1 MFRLGVD
8 VGGTFTDLLLID
20 ERSGETFRTKTPST
34 PDDPSRAIITGIEQ
48 ICGQVGIRPA
58 DIARVMH
65 GTTVATNAVLEHKGA
80 RVGLLVT
87 QGYRQILQIARSY
100 VPGGLAGW
108 IVWPKPDPLVDLRD
122 TYELHERIGAHG
134 EIVEPL
140 DEGHL
145 RSIIGHLAESGVEAV
160 TVALINSYTNPV
172 HEQRVAELVRQAM
185 PGVPISVSSEVLP
198 EIREFERT
206 LSTVVNAYVSPVVSR
221 YVRNLDSE
229 IRSRGMDADLLLLR
243 SDGGLASV
251 EASAKEPVNLLLSGP
266 AGGVTGAV
274 WAAKLSGFPDVLTV
288 DMGGTSTDVSLIQG
302 GVPRIAR
309 ETEVGHLAVRAPS
322 VDVRTVGAGGG
333 SIAAVS
339 DLTKALRVGP
349 ESAGAVPGPAC
360 YGRGGTR
367 ATVTDANVVLGYLPP
382 SLLGGAMTLDVGA
395 SQRVVKDV
403 ADAMG
408 LTVERAAAGIV
419 DLVNESM
426 YGALRLVSVQQG
438 FDPRDYALVA
448 FGGAGPLHANALG
461 ALLGSWPVIIPP
473 SPGVLN
479 AFGDATTQLRDEA
492 STTFLRTVP
501 ETSAKEVADVLRGLR
516 DDAGRVLED
525 VGVSRSDQRVM
536 LQVDMRYFGQ
546 GFEVTVDLE
555 ESDLDRLDLD
565 AIGAQFDAEHDRLFT
580 FRLDSPWEIVNL
592 RAIVLGQE
600 DNTPPPSIGK
610 GGPDPSAARVERT
623 SLVQADGRRVEAW
636 IYDRDRLLDGNRVEG
651 PAIVVEMDSTTLIL
665 EGHQAEVDAYGN
677 LLIRPV

>member
-34 PDDPSRAIITGIEQ
+34 PDDPSRAIIIGIEQ
-48 ICGQVGIRPA
+48 ICERVGIRPS

-87 QGYRQILQIARSY
+87 EGYRQILQIARSF

-108 IVWPKPDPLVDLRD
+108 IVWPKPEPLVDLRD
-122 TYELHERIGAHG
+122 TYEVKERIGAHG
-134 EIVEPL
+134 EIVQPL

-145 RSIIGHLAESGVEAV
+145 RGVVARLAESGVEAV
-160 TVALINSYTNPV
+160 TVALINSYTNPD
-172 HEQRVAELVRQAM
+172 HEQRVAEFVRAAL
-185 PGVPISVSSEVLP
+185 PDVSISVSSEVLP

-229 IRSRGMDADLLLLR
+229 IRARGMDADLLLLR

-274 WAAKLSGFPDVLTV
+274 WAAKLSNYPDVLTV

-302 GVPRIAR
+302 GIPRIAR
-309 ETEVGHLAVRAPS
+309 ETKVGHLSVRAPS

-333 SIAAVS
+333 SIANVS
-339 DLTKALRVGP
+339 ALTKALRVGP

-360 YGRGGTR
+360 YGKGGTQ

-382 SLLGGAMTLDVGA
+382 SLLGGEMMLDVA
-395 SQRVVKDV
+395 AAHRVVKDC

-408 LTVERAAAGIV
+408 LTVERAAAGII

-461 ALLGSWPVIIPP
+461 KLLGSWPVIIPP

-492 STTFLRTVP
+492 SATFLRIVP
-501 ETSAKEVADVLRGLR
+501 DTSAGEVADVLRRLR
-516 DDAGRVLED
+516 ADAGRVLED
-525 VGVSRSDQRVM
+525 VGVTRAEQNVM

-546 GFEVTVDLE
+546 GFEVTVDLQ
-555 ESDLDRLDLD
+555 ESDLERLDLD
-565 AIGAQFDAEHDRLFT
+565 AIGAQFDLEHERLFT

-592 RAIVLGQE
+592 RAIVVGKE

-610 GGPDPSAARVERT
+610 GSADPSAARVERIT
-623 SLVQADGRRVEAW
+623 IQSEGRPVDAW
-636 IYDRDRLLDGNRVEG
+636 IYDRDRLLDGNRIEG

-665 EGHQAEVDAYGN
+665 EGHQADVDAYGN

>member
-1 MFRLGVD
+1 VYRLGVD

-34 PDDPSRAIITGIEQ
+34 PDDPSRAIIIGIEQ
-48 ICGQVGIRPA
+48 ICERVGIRPS

-80 RVGLLVT
+80 HVGLLVT
-87 QGYRQILQIARSY
+87 QGYRQILQIARSF

-108 IVWPKPDPLVDLRD
+108 IVWPKPEPLVDLRD
-122 TYELHERIGAHG
+122 TYEVKERIGAHG
-134 EIVEPL
+134 EIVEQL
-140 DEGHL
+140 DEAHL
-145 RSIIGHLAESGVEAV
+145 RGVIRKLADSGVEAV
-160 TVALINSYTNPV
+160 TVALLNSYTNDD
-172 HEQRVAELVRQAM
+172 HEQRVAALVREAM
-185 PGVPISVSSEVLP
+185 PDVPISISSEVLP

-229 IRSRGMDADLLLLR
+229 IRARGMDADLLLLR

-274 WAAKLSGFPDVLTV
+274 WAAKLSGLPNVLTV

-309 ETEVGHLAVRAPS
+309 ETEVGHLSVRAPS

-333 SIAAVS
+333 SIASVS
-339 DLTKALRVGP
+339 ALTKALRVGP
-349 ESAGAVPGPAC
+349 ESAGAVPGPAG
-360 YGRGGTR
+360 YGRGGTQ

-382 SLLGGAMTLDVGA
+382 SLLGGEMMLDTAA
-395 SQRVVKDV
+395 SRRVVQNV

-408 LTVERAAAGIV
+408 LSLEQAAGGII

-461 ALLGSWPVIIPP
+461 VLLGSWPVIIPP

-492 STTFLRTVP
+492 STTFLRAVP
-501 ETSAKEVADVLRGLR
+501 DTSAREVAEVLRGLR

-525 VGVSRSDQRVM
+525 VGVTRNEQRVM

-546 GFEVTVDLE
+546 GFEVTVDLD
-555 ESDLDRLDLD
+555 ESGLDRLDLQE
-565 AIGAQFDAEHDRLFT
+565 IGAQFDAEHDRLFT
-580 FRLDSPWEIVNL
+580 FRLNSPWEIVNL
-592 RAIVLGQE
+592 RAIVLGPE

-610 GGPDPSAARVERT
+610 GSPDPSGARVERT
-623 SLVQADGRRVEAW
+623 TIHSDGRTIDAW
-636 IYDRDRLLDGNRVEG
+636 IYDRDRLLDGNRIDG

-665 EGHQAEVDAYGN
+665 EGHQAVVDAYGN